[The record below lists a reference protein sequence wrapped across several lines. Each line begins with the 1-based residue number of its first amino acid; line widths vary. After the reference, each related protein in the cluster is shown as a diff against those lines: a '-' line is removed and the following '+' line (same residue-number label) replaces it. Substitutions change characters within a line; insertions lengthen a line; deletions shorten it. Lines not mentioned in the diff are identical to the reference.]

1 MEEQLQA
8 LGSAIEDLG
17 SGSLAVITGAGIS
30 QASGIPTFRGTDPE
44 AIWRQSDVSLA
55 TFDYFRRDPVGQ
67 WRWYLDRFEAVA
79 AAKPNP
85 AHSALVDL
93 EAWHTHRG
101 GSFCL
106 VTQNIDTLHE
116 AAGSS
121 RLIKIHGTSDRVRC
135 SKVGCRFGSPRG
147 SLAATDVRFEDF
159 VASPAKQNLPT
170 CPECSS
176 ILRAHVLFFD
186 EYYGDHQDYQFSE
199 AEEVAQAA
207 QLMLFVGTSFSV
219 GITDIFLRAGI
230 LKRIPI
236 FSIDPGG
243 NRSYSWPDL
252 TILPSP
258 AEDLLPELCRRL
270 HARRESTSMADPHP

>member
-8 LGSAIEDLG
+8 LGAALEDLG

-30 QASGIPTFRGTDPE
+30 QASGIPTFRGTDPK

-55 TFDYFRRDPVGQ
+55 TFEYFRRDPVGQ
-67 WRWYLDRFEAVA
+67 WQWYLDRFEAVA
-79 AAKPNP
+79 AANPNP

-93 EAWHTHRG
+93 ETWHTRRS

-121 RLIKIHGTSDRVRC
+121 RMIKIHGTSDRVRC

-147 SLAATDVRFEDF
+147 SLAATDVRFGDF
-159 VASPAKQNLPT
+159 VASPCKQNLPT

-186 EYYGDHQDYQFSE
+186 EYYGEHQDYKFSE
-199 AEEVAQAA
+199 AEEVAQTAD
-207 QLMLFVGTSFSV
+207 LMLFIGTSFSV

-243 NRSYSWPDL
+243 NRSSPWPDL
-252 TILPSP
+252 QILPSP
-258 AEDLLPELCRRL
+258 AEELLPEVCRRL
-270 HARRESTSMADPHP
+270 HAHSESTSTADPSH

>member
-1 MEEQLQA
+1 MEEQSQA
-8 LGSAIEDLG
+8 LVAALEGLG

-44 AIWRQSDVSLA
+44 ATWRQSDMSLA

-85 AHSALVDL
+85 AHTALVEL
-93 EAWHTHRG
+93 EAWHTQRG

-116 AAGSS
+116 AAGSA
-121 RLIKIHGTSDRVRC
+121 RIIKVHGTSDRVRC

-147 SLAATDVRFEDF
+147 SLAATDVRFGKF
-159 VASPAKQNLPT
+159 VASPSKQNLPT

-176 ILRAHVLFFD
+176 LLRAHVLFFD
-186 EYYGDHQDYQFSE
+186 EYYGEHSDYKFSE
-199 AEEVAQAA
+199 AEEVAGSAD
-207 QLMLFVGTSFSV
+207 LMIFIGTSFSV

-236 FSIDPGG
+236 FSIDPAGR
-243 NRSYSWPDL
+243 RSSPWPDL
-252 TILPSP
+252 KVLSSP
-258 AEDLLPELCRRL
+258 AEELLPEVCRHLRT
-270 HARRESTSMADPHP
+270 HRASTSTAARQP

>member
-8 LGSAIEDLG
+8 LGSAIDSLG

-67 WRWYLDRFEAVA
+67 WQWYLDRFEAVA

-85 AHSALVDL
+85 AHLALVDL
-93 EAWHTHRG
+93 EIWHIQRG

-116 AAGSS
+116 EAGSS
-121 RLIKIHGTSDRVRC
+121 RMIKIHGTSDRVRC

-147 SLAATDVRFEDF
+147 SLAATDVRFGDF
-159 VASPAKQNLPT
+159 VTAPSKQNLPT

-186 EYYGDHQDYQFSE
+186 EYYGEHQDYKFSE

-207 QLMLFVGTSFSV
+207 DLMLFIGTSFSV
-219 GITDIFLRAGI
+219 GITDIFLRSGI

-243 NRSYSWPDL
+243 HRSSPWPDL
-252 TILPSP
+252 KILPSP
-258 AEDLLPELCRRL
+258 AEELLPEVCRRL
-270 HARRESTSMADPHP
+270 LAHRERTPTTEPQR